1 MSQAHRPAGDR
12 HHVVVIGSGFGGLN
26 TDQGLASSDVDITLL
41 DRTNRHLFQP
51 MLYQVATG
59 LVSAGEIAPSTRQL
73 LRKQNNVDVVR
84 GEVTGIDVEKQTVT
98 ASQGDIS
105 KDFAYDSLVIAAGS
119 NQGYFGNNHFAQYA
133 PGMKNI
139 DDALEIRSRLLGAF
153 ERAELT
159 DDPEERARLL
169 TFVIIGAGPTGVEL
183 AGQLAELAKRGLK
196 DTFKNISPES
206 AKIILLDGAPQVLPP
221 FGKKLG
227 KKAQRT
233 LEKQGI
239 EVRLNAM
246 VSDVDEDK
254 VVYKN
259 MTDDSVHTIES
270 PTKIWSAGVEAS
282 PLGKMVAEQANV
294 EFDRA
299 GRVSVNEDMTV
310 GDLDNVYIIGDMMS
324 LNRLPGVAQVAIQ
337 SGKHVAKLIDAK
349 TSEDSEQDPKEAF
362 DYFDKGSMAIINRG
376 NAVVKME
383 NSEITGFV
391 GWLMWLVVH
400 AQFLTGVRNR
410 LFTVLNWTSNVVS
423 RNRGNLE
430 ITEQQRHGRNA
441 LMKLGKA
448 TTDDAEQPVEV
459 KDCRRFQG

>member
-26 TDQGLASSDVDITLL
+26 TVQGLANADVDITLI
-41 DRTNRHLFQP
+41 DRTNSHLFQP

-84 GEVTGIDVEKQTVT
+84 GEVTAIDIAKQTVS
-98 ASQGDIS
+98 ASQGDIK

-119 NQGYFGNNHFAQYA
+119 KQGYFGNNHFAQYA
-133 PGMKNI
+133 PGMKSI

-196 DTFKNISPES
+196 GAFKNISPES

-246 VSDVDEDK
+246 VTEVDDDK

-259 MTDDSVHTIES
+259 MADDSVHTIES
-270 PTKIWSAGVEAS
+270 PTKVWSAGVEAS

-294 EFDRA
+294 EFDRG
-299 GRVSVNEDMTV
+299 GRVSVNEDLTV
-310 GDLDNVYIIGDMMS
+310 GDHDNVYLIGDMMS

-337 SGKHVAKLIDAK
+337 TGKHVAKLIDAK
-349 TSEDSEQDPKEAF
+349 TRDNSEQDPKEAF
-362 DYFDKGSMAIINRG
+362 EYFDKGSMAIINRG

-400 AQFLTGVRNR
+400 AQFLTVCVTAC
-410 LFTVLNWTSNVVS
+410 LPS
-423 RNRGNLE
+423 
-430 ITEQQRHGRNA
+430 
-441 LMKLGKA
+441 
-448 TTDDAEQPVEV
+448 
-459 KDCRRFQG
+459 

>member
-1 MSQAHRPAGDR
+1 MWL
-12 HHVVVIGSGFGGLN
+12 I
-26 TDQGLASSDVDITLL
+26 
-41 DRTNRHLFQP
+41 
-51 MLYQVATG
+51 
-59 LVSAGEIAPSTRQL
+59 
-73 LRKQNNVDVVR
+73 
-84 GEVTGIDVEKQTVT
+84 
-98 ASQGDIS
+98 
-105 KDFAYDSLVIAAGS
+105 
-119 NQGYFGNNHFAQYA
+119 
-133 PGMKNI
+133 
-139 DDALEIRSRLLGAF
+139 
-153 ERAELT
+153 
-159 DDPEERARLL
+159 LL

-196 DTFKNISPES
+196 GAFKNISPES

-246 VSDVDEDK
+246 VTEVDDDK

-259 MTDDSVHTIES
+259 MADDSVHTIES
-270 PTKIWSAGVEAS
+270 PTKVWSAGVEAS

-294 EFDRA
+294 EFDRG
-299 GRVSVNEDMTV
+299 GRVSVNEDLTV
-310 GDLDNVYIIGDMMS
+310 GDHDNVYLIGDMMS

-337 SGKHVAKLIDAK
+337 TGKHVAKLIDAK
-349 TSEDSEQDPKEAF
+349 TSDNSEQDPKEAF
-362 DYFDKGSMAIINRG
+362 EYFDKGSMAIINRG

-410 LFTVLNWTSNVVS
+410 LFTVLNWTSNVLS

-441 LMKLGKA
+441 LLKLGELS
-448 TTDDAEQPVEV
+448 TDEKDQPVEV
-459 KDCRRFQG
+459 KDTKRIG

>member
-1 MSQAHRPAGDR
+1 
-12 HHVVVIGSGFGGLN
+12 
-26 TDQGLASSDVDITLL
+26 
-41 DRTNRHLFQP
+41 LFQP

-84 GEVTGIDVEKQTVT
+84 GEVTAIDIEKQTVT
-98 ASQGDIS
+98 ASQGDIV
-105 KDFAYDSLVIAAGS
+105 KDFAYDSLVVAAGS

-133 PGMKNI
+133 PGMKSI

-183 AGQLAELAKRGLK
+183 AGQLAELSKRGLK
-196 DTFKNISPES
+196 GTFKNISPES

-246 VSDVDEDK
+246 VSEVDDDK

-259 MTDDSVHTIES
+259 MTDDSVHTI
-270 PTKIWSAGVEAS
+270 
-282 PLGKMVAEQANV
+282 
-294 EFDRA
+294 
-299 GRVSVNEDMTV
+299 
-310 GDLDNVYIIGDMMS
+310 
-324 LNRLPGVAQVAIQ
+324 
-337 SGKHVAKLIDAK
+337 
-349 TSEDSEQDPKEAF
+349 
-362 DYFDKGSMAIINRG
+362 
-376 NAVVKME
+376 
-383 NSEITGFV
+383 
-391 GWLMWLVVH
+391 
-400 AQFLTGVRNR
+400 
-410 LFTVLNWTSNVVS
+410 
-423 RNRGNLE
+423 
-430 ITEQQRHGRNA
+430 
-441 LMKLGKA
+441 
-448 TTDDAEQPVEV
+448 
-459 KDCRRFQG
+459 